1 VERRRVTVEMMG
13 RHHLGPAG
21 EGDMHA
27 PARTLAS
34 DEEGATSVEYA
45 ILASFIAAVIA
56 AAASML
62 GQKIF
67 AIFQDFSSRF

>member
-1 VERRRVTVEMMG
+1 
-13 RHHLGPAG
+13 
-21 EGDMHA
+21 MHA